1 MLPAVEYLLDEVMN
15 CGVDHSE
22 RQGVF
27 LIEEDAE
34 EDGIGAAVVHFG
46 QFGDGGGWMQHRDR
60 TAPDH
65 RSYDD
70 GFSQRARSALR

>member
-46 QFGDGGGWMQHRDR
+46 QFGDGGG
-60 TAPDH
+60 
-65 RSYDD
+65 
-70 GFSQRARSALR
+70 